1 MSATQEVTTKRVY
14 KKAPIVI
21 RSFLDKDSKKELIRF
36 AKNHPRAVSK
46 KIKQEEKETKAINKA
61 NLKQAKIEDKKTKH
75 INAKE
80 KCDKLSVD
88 EKRFLV
94 EKANEGLFNVANF
107 TKSQKIHIGDY
118 LIENTKNSVFV
129 EMIKS
134 GKLNDMSNEKVSKKG
149 KSKKSEKEKEVV
161 LNLHTLSQDPKTMTM
176 MMGNEELV
184 NPQEVE
190 CDDFEVI
197 RFNEE

>member
-1 MSATQEVTTKRVY
+1 MSASQEVTTKRVY
-14 KKAPIVI
+14 KKAPVVV
-21 RSFLDKDSKKELIRF
+21 RSFLDKESKKELMRF
-36 AKNHPRAVSK
+36 AKNHPRVIIKNIK
-46 KIKQEEKETKAINKA
+46 KEEKEKKAINKA
-61 NLKQAKIEDKKTKH
+61 NEKQAKIEEKKAKH

-107 TKSQKIHIGDY
+107 TKAQRIHIGDY

-134 GKLNDMSNEKVSKKG
+134 GKLNDMQSEKVSKKG
-149 KSKKSEKEKEVV
+149 KSKKTAEKEVV
-161 LNLHTLSQDPKTMTM
+161 LNLETLSKDPKSMTM
-176 MMGNEELV
+176 MIGNEKLI

-190 CDDFEVI
+190 GDEYEVI
-197 RFNEE
+197 RFSE

>member
-14 KKAPIVI
+14 KKAPVVI
-21 RSFLDKDSKKELIRF
+21 RTFLDKESKKELMRF
-36 AKNHPRAVSK
+36 AKNHPRVIIKNIK
-46 KIKQEEKETKAINKA
+46 KEEKEIKAINKA
-61 NLKQAKIEDKKTKH
+61 NQKQAKIEEKKAKH

-80 KCDKLSVD
+80 KCDKLSVE

-107 TKSQKIHIGDY
+107 TKAQKINISDY
-118 LIENTKNSVFV
+118 LIQNTKNSVFV

-134 GKLNDMSNEKVSKKG
+134 GKLDDMSTEKVSKKV
-149 KSKKSEKEKEVV
+149 KSKKAEKVV
-161 LNLHTLSQDPKTMTM
+161 LNLQTLSEDPKSMTM
-176 MMGNEELV
+176 MIGNEKLI

-190 CDDFEVI
+190 GDDFQVI
-197 RFNEE
+197 RFDE